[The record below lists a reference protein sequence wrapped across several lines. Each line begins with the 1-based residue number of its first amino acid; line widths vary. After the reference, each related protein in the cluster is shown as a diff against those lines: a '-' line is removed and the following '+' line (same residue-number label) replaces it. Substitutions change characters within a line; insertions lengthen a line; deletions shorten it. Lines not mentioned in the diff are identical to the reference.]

1 MSSVVSATVA
11 GCLRR
16 DCVEKLKDLTQTTAA
31 RKEKTG
37 GGARVTSAGGT
48 VHCNGGAGL
57 EHPPASAGGRD

>member
-31 RKEKTG
+31 RE
-37 GGARVTSAGGT
+37 
-48 VHCNGGAGL
+48 
-57 EHPPASAGGRD
+57 EDGRGC